1 MRTVTRRTLS
11 ACATAFV
18 LFVAGAAAAEDAV
31 STATTAA
38 KTPAAATTPTAK
50 ELLAKMDGNL
60 TFEARKARMVM
71 TIEGRRTRTFEIVSY
86 GRGEH
91 DSTMEYLS
99 PARDKGTRMLKLG
112 NELWL
117 YLPSVERVQKLS
129 GHMLRQGMMGGDLSY
144 EDLMSSTEMRERYT
158 ATVVGE
164 DTVDGRACWKLEM
177 VATDDSVAYPRR
189 LSCVDKVTYIPLNQE
204 LYALSGMLLKTWTMS
219 DVKQFGSRH
228 FPGKMV
234 VRDHVKKESVTTIE
248 FKEIEF
254 GIEFPR
260 EIFSLR
266 WLERR

>member
-1 MRTVTRRTLS
+1 MTSRFVCVMAFALCLS
-11 ACATAFV
+11 
-18 LFVAGAAAAEDAV
+18 GV
-31 STATTAA
+31 STAKEATQAPA
-38 KTPAAATTPTAK
+38 KEASSKANATPTAD

-60 TFEARKARMVM
+60 TFEARKARMMM
-71 TIEGRRTRTFEIVSY
+71 TIEGRRKRTFEIVSY

-99 PARDKGTRMLKLG
+99 PAREKGTRMLKLG
-112 NELWL
+112 DELWL
-117 YLPSVERVQKLS
+117 YMPSVERVQKLS

-144 EDLMSSTEMRERYT
+144 EDLMSSSETRESYE
-158 ATVVGE
+158 AKILGE
-164 DTVDGRACWKLEM
+164 ATVDGRSCWKLEM
-177 VATDDSVAYPRR
+177 VAKDDA
-189 LSCVDKVTYIPLNQE
+189 VTYPKRVSCIDKSTFIPLEQE

-219 DVKQFGSRH
+219 GVKQIGERH
-228 FPGKMV
+228 FPTKME
-234 VRDHVKKESVTTIE
+234 VRDHVKKDSVTTIE